1 MGAHL
6 TFGEE
11 MKTPHSTA
19 ASDFKLLLEAGVI
32 DRGEIVRW
40 ADEILLTEDY
50 DDNIAEISL
59 SSGKTNE
66 ELGALLGEIAITNTD
81 WDRIRRMLGRMHTAL
96 EAEPA
101 RLHEFTSYLERLWI
115 LHDYTLPADLSF
127 VVGID
132 DEYQLAESGQYGSV
146 DEIRRQLLEGLARFR
161 NQDTE
166 QDVSSVGHKPSS
178 SNPTADSTAPAD
190 AH

>member
-1 MGAHL
+1 
-6 TFGEE
+6 

-19 ASDFKLLLEAGVI
+19 ASDFKLFLEAGVI

-66 ELGALLGEIAITNTD
+66 ELEALLGEIAITDTD
-81 WDRIRRMLGRMHTAL
+81 WDGIRRMLGRMHTAL

-101 RLHEFTSYLERLWI
+101 RLPEFTRFLERLWMLI
-115 LHDYTLPADLSF
+115 LKLY
-127 VVGID
+127 
-132 DEYQLAESGQYGSV
+132 
-146 DEIRRQLLEGLARFR
+146 
-161 NQDTE
+161 
-166 QDVSSVGHKPSS
+166 
-178 SNPTADSTAPAD
+178 
-190 AH
+190 